1 MSKLSDLI
9 ADCKVITREASEEL
23 WSLADE
29 CREWAKVHGVDQP
42 ASEDVH
48 RAMVN
53 EFKRL
58 ADTLDAIAARLAEKE

>member
-1 MSKLSDLI
+1 MRDEIEDLN
-9 ADCKVITREASEEL
+9 A
-23 WSLADE
+23 LADE

-58 ADTLDAIAARLAEKE
+58 ANKLDEIAKRLAKENPHAVENA